1 MTEAA
6 AAPEPAPTGPEA
18 DVGSADPAST
28 LRVAALLT
36 LKRRKPADGP
46 LQHPTPDDSSAQ
58 LDYGQDDNKQPAT
71 DVQMRTEGQHREE
84 GEISDSEDPALKAL
98 ATIKA
103 ESPPG
108 GARVAPLLPVGE
120 VYLDADHVRPGLS
133 MNQEQYDTAKDI
145 VLDLL
150 GWGVPPHYLVDCN
163 LSREI
168 VYYVF
173 SELNL
178 RLPHNL
184 DVTGLVQ
191 YTPAVVAKHSRP
203 LSAMSSSSLVAKP
216 AAALADSPTLHDIE
230 RQRRQ
235 ELLARKAVQA
245 SRKIGKPSS
254 DASPDASLSES
265 YAPDQDVEMPPVI
278 ATEAVDDFLKSIG
291 EKQSRLPEV
300 DVKAQPVDDTMDV
313 DDPPA
318 QAFTVNG
325 EGLTTDEPRPT
336 GSPARSNAASLA
348 GDINHTVDEHTPPQ
362 RTSRRGAKRPT
373 AADFVDFDMGSRNG
387 HPGPVPPLKRKSA
400 SFASVS
406 GQRKLVIDLSD
417 SEGGDDYP
425 MQDAASVATPPSG
438 AGNLVER
445 KEEEIRK
452 MRELI
457 AQREKSRLQK
467 AKSTRATPVESAREE
482 ASIIDSNA
490 NDSEPRSA
498 TVTPPLLESE
508 GSVSGNGV
516 QDSTSLEDPTS
527 NAEDK
532 QEPAAVDVESASS
545 SSAQVRPAN
554 PIADDDPKPPKTR
567 RNNSSLSS
575 SSSIPASIP
584 SLSSASPPS
593 TAVPLP
599 SLKPLKLAAAS
610 RRWDPTKT
618 ICKFESAGGVCR
630 DADCPDLHL
639 GQSASVELTDAEIAQ
654 YLSQH
659 YNVTAAHLEAAL
671 GGVTRD
677 GGELE
682 ARAEKA
688 LSLLRGKE
696 GRGKGNLSLRKGARL
711 RYPPLSAPTRSPPPL
726 PPTMRKRQRT
736 HDELPAEPVDDGNN
750 FIADDVESGDD
761 DDEDKP
767 KGGQKQGRRK
777 IKIEFIQDK
786 SRRHITFSKRKAGAW
801 SLPNARVSADMPCPG
816 IMKKAYELSTLT
828 GTQVLLLVVSETG
841 LVYTF
846 TTAKLQPLVTQP
858 EGKNLIQAC
867 LNAPHGTLPSTQPVG
882 QNIGRNSGP
891 MGGPG
896 GPPVASNMPGGL
908 SISGGATGANSK
920 DDDDA
925 NDDDEPAPAPAP
937 ASTGRTATSPHTTAP
952 PPLSIPN
959 ASPTSPQQ
967 AHAPSAT
974 SPAQYSAGGSYH
986 HQQHDGQMQY
996 PSYSPG
1002 SYSYPQGTAA
1012 PSQPG
1017 AAGQQLGGL
1026 AAAAAQQHALPYATN
1041 TRRPHMPTP

>member
-18 DVGSADPAST
+18 DVGVADPAST

-36 LKRRKPADGP
+36 LKRRKPVDGP
-46 LQHPTPDDSSAQ
+46 LQHPSPDDSSPQ

-71 DVQMRTEGQHREE
+71 EVQMRTEGQHREE
-84 GEISDSEDPALKAL
+84 GEISDSEDPALKASKAL

-103 ESPPG
+103 ESPPD

-203 LSAMSSSSLVAKP
+203 LSAMSSSSLIAKP
-216 AAALADSPTLHDIE
+216 VAELADSPTLHDIE

-291 EKQSRLPEV
+291 EKQSSLPEV

-318 QAFTVNG
+318 QPFTVNG
-325 EGLTTDEPRPT
+325 EGMTTDEPQPT
-336 GSPARSNAASLA
+336 GSPARSNAAPLA

-373 AADFVDFDMGSRNG
+373 AVDFVDFDMGSRNG

-438 AGNLVER
+438 AGNLVEK

-467 AKSTRATPVESAREE
+467 AKSTRATPAESVREE

-516 QDSTSLEDPTS
+516 QGMYILRSFRLRRPLALIATLDISLPASFSACFSMCLFPGFYCFAAHHLDMANFQIRPVSRIQLWQELP

-567 RNNSSLSS
+567 R
-575 SSSIPASIP
+575 
-584 SLSSASPPS
+584 
-593 TAVPLP
+593 
-599 SLKPLKLAAAS
+599 
-610 RRWDPTKT
+610 
-618 ICKFESAGGVCR
+618 
-630 DADCPDLHL
+630 
-639 GQSASVELTDAEIAQ
+639 
-654 YLSQH
+654 
-659 YNVTAAHLEAAL
+659 
-671 GGVTRD
+671 
-677 GGELE
+677 
-682 ARAEKA
+682 
-688 LSLLRGKE
+688 
-696 GRGKGNLSLRKGARL
+696 
-711 RYPPLSAPTRSPPPL
+711 
-726 PPTMRKRQRT
+726 
-736 HDELPAEPVDDGNN
+736 
-750 FIADDVESGDD
+750 
-761 DDEDKP
+761 
-767 KGGQKQGRRK
+767 
-777 IKIEFIQDK
+777 K
-786 SRRHITFSKRKAGAW
+786 S
-801 SLPNARVSADMPCPG
+801 
-816 IMKKAYELSTLT
+816 
-828 GTQVLLLVVSETG
+828 
-841 LVYTF
+841 
-846 TTAKLQPLVTQP
+846 
-858 EGKNLIQAC
+858 
-867 LNAPHGTLPSTQPVG
+867 
-882 QNIGRNSGP
+882 
-891 MGGPG
+891 
-896 GPPVASNMPGGL
+896 
-908 SISGGATGANSK
+908 
-920 DDDDA
+920 
-925 NDDDEPAPAPAP
+925 
-937 ASTGRTATSPHTTAP
+937 
-952 PPLSIPN
+952 
-959 ASPTSPQQ
+959 
-967 AHAPSAT
+967 
-974 SPAQYSAGGSYH
+974 
-986 HQQHDGQMQY
+986 
-996 PSYSPG
+996 
-1002 SYSYPQGTAA
+1002 
-1012 PSQPG
+1012 
-1017 AAGQQLGGL
+1017 
-1026 AAAAAQQHALPYATN
+1026 
-1041 TRRPHMPTP
+1041 TRRTQI